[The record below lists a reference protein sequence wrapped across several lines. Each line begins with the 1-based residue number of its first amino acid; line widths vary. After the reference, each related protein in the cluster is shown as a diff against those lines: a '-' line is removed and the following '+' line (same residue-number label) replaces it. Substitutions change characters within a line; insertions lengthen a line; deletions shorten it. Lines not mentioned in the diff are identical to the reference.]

1 MGQTEQIP
9 EGCVGVVEQRILK
22 LQLPPGGLKLEKGG
36 ALSEIEVAYEM
47 CGTLAP
53 DCSNVVFVCH
63 ALTGDAHVAGL
74 RPGETKPSG
83 WWEGMVGYGRG
94 IDTNHYCVICA
105 NLLSGC
111 KGTTGPSSINPETG
125 HPYGSSFPEITVG
138 DIVDVERL
146 LLQQLGIQRLAA
158 VIGGSFGGM
167 QALEWAIRYPDLLDN
182 CIVIASA
189 ASLNP
194 QALAF
199 DIIGR
204 EAITQD
210 PNWQNG
216 DYYESGR
223 SPTLGLSRARKLA
236 HVTYLSLELMED
248 KFGRERRPDWVHA
261 PADFREKARREFH
274 TTFQVES
281 YLAHQGDKFVNR
293 FDANSYLHI
302 TRALD
307 EYDLAERFGSLEKAF
322 ERVKAKM
329 LIVALSGDWLFHPEQ
344 SEDIVRALV
353 ACRKDVSY
361 CHLQAMAGHD
371 AFITHIS
378 ELKRVVRAFLPWVGT
393 YAESA
398 QTEAVPPERK
408 SVMEMVPPHSRVLD
422 LGCGDCSL
430 LRQLIAEKHITGTGV
445 EIDLEKVIDAID
457 SGSEVLRQDVDDG
470 LATIPD
476 DSFDICVLSETLQAM
491 KRPLDVLRQILRV
504 ARTAVI
510 AFPNFAYLPVRAY
523 LFFRGR
529 MPMSKHLPFAWY
541 NTPNIHLFT
550 LHDFMELC
558 EKEGIRVLERR
569 FVSYSALGRAMIS
582 IGAPNFGA
590 EHIIVKIGRQ

>member
-1 MGQTEQIP
+1 M
-9 EGCVGVVEQRILK
+9 VEPRTIK
-22 LQLPPGGLKLEKGG
+22 LQLPPGGFKLERGG
-36 ALSEIEVAYEM
+36 MLPAIEVAYEM

-53 DCSNVVFVCH
+53 DCSNAVFVCH

-83 WWEGMVGYGRG
+83 WWEGMVGRGRG
-94 IDTNHYCVICA
+94 IDTDYYCVICA

-138 DIVDVERL
+138 DIVTVERMF
-146 LLQQLGIQRLAA
+146 LQQIGIQRLAA

-167 QALEWAIRYPDLLDN
+167 RALEWAIRYPDDIDR
-182 CIVIASA
+182 CIVVASA

-210 PNWQNG
+210 PNWQKG

-223 SPTLGLSRARKLA
+223 SPLLGLSRARKLA
-236 HVTYLSLELMED
+236 HVTYLSLKLMED

-261 PADFREKARREFH
+261 APDISEKARREFR

-302 TRALD
+302 TRAMD
-307 EYDLAERFGSLEKAF
+307 EFDLAERFGSLEKAF
-322 ERVKAKM
+322 AGVKAKM
-329 LIVALSGDWLFHPEQ
+329 LVVALSGDWLFHPEQ

-361 CHLQAMAGHD
+361 CHLVTEAGHD
-371 AFITHIS
+371 AFITHIG
-378 ELKRVVRAFLPWVGT
+378 ELKQAIRAFLPWVGGRT
-393 YAESA
+393 SAESA
-398 QTEAVPPERK
+398 KSVEIPPERRA
-408 SVMEMVPPHSRVLD
+408 VVEMVPAAARVLD
-422 LGCGDCSL
+422 LGCGDGTL
-430 LRQLIAEKHITGTGV
+430 LRQLVAEKNIVGTGV
-445 EIDLEKVIDAID
+445 ELDFPKVVDAID
-457 SGSEVLRQDVDDG
+457 SGSSVLRQDIDEG

-476 DSFDICVLSETLQAM
+476 DSFDIAVLSETLQAM

-510 AFPNFAYLPVRAY
+510 AFPNFGYLPVRSY

-529 MPMSKHLPFAWY
+529 MPMSRHLPFAWY

-558 EKEGIRVLERR
+558 EKENIRVLERR
-569 FVSYSALGRAMIS
+569 FVSSSALGRALIGL
-582 IGAPNFGA
+582 GAPNFGA
-590 EHIIVKIGRQ
+590 EHIIVKIGRA

>member
-1 MGQTEQIP
+1 M
-9 EGCVGVVEQRILK
+9 VEPKTLK
-22 LQLPPGGLKLEKGG
+22 LRLPPGGFQLERGG
-36 ALSEIEVAYEM
+36 MLPEVDVAYEM

-53 DCSNVVFVCH
+53 DCSNVVFVCC

-83 WWEGMVGYGRG
+83 WWEGMVGEGRG
-94 IDTNHYCVICA
+94 IDTRHYCVICT
-105 NLLSGC
+105 NFLSGC

-125 HPYGSSFPEITVG
+125 RPYGSSFPEITVG
-138 DIVDVERL
+138 DMVAVQRMF
-146 LLQQLGIQRLAA
+146 LQQLGIQRLAA

-167 QALEWAIRYPDLLDN
+167 QALEWAVRYPDAIDH

-210 PNWQNG
+210 PNWQEG

-223 SPTLGLSRARKLA
+223 SPMHGLSRARKIA
-236 HVTYLSLELMED
+236 HVTYLSLDLMED
-248 KFGRERRPDWVHA
+248 KFGRERRPEWVHA
-261 PADFREKARREFH
+261 DADAHEKARREFR

-293 FDANSYLHI
+293 FDANSYLHA

-307 EYDLAERFGSLEKAF
+307 EFDLAERFGSLEKAF
-322 ERVKAKM
+322 ESVRAKF

-344 SEDIVRALV
+344 SEDIVRALI
-353 ACRKDVSY
+353 ACRKEVSY
-361 CHLQAMAGHD
+361 CHLHTRAGHD
-371 AFITHIS
+371 AFITHLS
-378 ELKRVVRAFLPWVGT
+378 ELKVVIRSYLPWVGPRT
-393 YAESA
+393 AL
-398 QTEAVPPERK
+398 VPPDPPLGKHKTLERAA
-408 SVMEMVPPHSRVLD
+408 VLDMVPPTSRVLD
-422 LGCGDCSL
+422 LGCGDGSL
-430 LRQLIAEKHITGTGV
+430 LRQLAAERKVVGTGV
-445 EIDLEKVIDAID
+445 EIDLDKVVRAID
-457 SGSEVLRQDVDDG
+457 LGTNVLRQDVDDG
-470 LATIPD
+470 LATVPD
-476 DSFDICVLSETLQAM
+476 DSFDFVVLSETLQAM
-491 KRPLDVLRQILRV
+491 KRPLHVLRQILRV

-510 AFPNFAYLPVRAY
+510 AFPNFGYLPVRSY

-541 NTPNIHLFT
+541 DTPNIHLFT
-550 LHDFMELC
+550 LHDFLDLC
-558 EKEGIRVLERR
+558 KKEGIRVLERR
-569 FVSYSALGRAMIS
+569 YVTTSLLGRFLLALN
-582 IGAPNFGA
+582 APNYGA
-590 EHIIVKIGRQ
+590 EHVIVKIGRSDTRA